1 MVIEAT
7 YGWYWAVDLLQ
18 ELGAVV
24 HLANPRALNWGDRRV
39 KNDVN
44 DATDLAD
51 MLRLNRLAE
60 AWIAPPA
67 LRELRELVRYRAKLV
82 QLRSGLKAQVHAVM
96 AKEGALPAVS
106 DMFGPAGTR
115 QLDRLELAAPFARRV
130 RSLRELIAV
139 YDREITGLERDIHQH
154 LKGHRGYQAV
164 QAINGIGRVS
174 AAVLVAEIGDVSR
187 FPTAAH
193 LCSWVGLTPKHR
205 ESDLKTRRGR
215 ISKQGS
221 RLVRATLIEG
231 ISRYHGGPH
240 LAAQYHQTRQTARP
254 QQGPRRVGTQG
265 PHARLLRLTRRRDP
279 MPRASRRR
287 VRLGHDQA
295 ASSTIGMTP
304 NNEAVEELIE
314 PNLAVANDPI
324 MRTTSANTCLGSRA
338 CPPHRTRT
346 RETPDGNTATDGNP
360 ENQPNNNN
368 PHRLT
373 RGPRHLDTAPL
384 LHTCRS
390 VLDLRERDRAIIG
403 RAM

>member
-1 MVIEAT
+1 MDQQYVGIDFHRRRSVIVRLSADGERLGLHRIVNDPCELSAVIAQCGASPQVVIEAT

-18 ELGAVV
+18 DLGAVV

-67 LRELRELVRYRAKLV
+67 LRELRELIRYRAKLV

-96 AKEGALPAVS
+96 ATEGALPVVT
-106 DMFGPAGTR
+106 DLFGPAGTR
-115 QLDRLELAAPFARRV
+115 QLDRLEPGAPFARRV
-130 RSLRELIAV
+130 RSLRELIAF
-139 YDREITGLERDIHQH
+139 YDRKVTALERDIHQH

-174 AAVLVAEIGDVSR
+174 AAVLVAEIGDVTG
-187 FPTAAH
+187 FPTPAP

-231 ISRYHGGPH
+231 ISRYHGGAH
-240 LAAQYHQTRQTARP
+240 LADHSHQLAKRRGRNKARVALARKILTLVYYGLRDGEIRCLAQTR
-254 QQGPRRVGTQG
+254 
-265 PHARLLRLTRRRDP
+265 
-279 MPRASRRR
+279 
-287 VRLGHDQA
+287 A
-295 ASSTIGMTP
+295 A
-304 NNEAVEELIE
+304 
-314 PNLAVANDPI
+314 
-324 MRTTSANTCLGSRA
+324 
-338 CPPHRTRT
+338 
-346 RETPDGNTATDGNP
+346 
-360 ENQPNNNN
+360 
-368 PHRLT
+368 
-373 RGPRHLDTAPL
+373 
-384 LHTCRS
+384 
-390 VLDLRERDRAIIG
+390 
-403 RAM
+403 